1 MSSNSF
7 DVDLDIP
14 SDLGTRNSLGQ
25 NPLLCPQEVLKL
37 KYSTVVVGEVLL
49 RIPDCCPEALETAIF
64 LEPNPGLGVPGGV
77 HLVRE
82 HGLQPR
88 LSQPLQFI
96 HLLAKI

>member
-37 KYSTVVVGEVLL
+37 KYSAVVVGQVLL
-49 RIPDCCPEALETAIF
+49 GIPDSCPEALEPAVF
-64 LEPNPGLGVPGGV
+64 LEPDPGLGIPGGV
-77 HLVRE
+77 NLVGE
-82 HGLQPR
+82 HSLQPG
-88 LSQPLQFI
+88 LS
-96 HLLAKI
+96 